1 MATPSGDIT
10 TSNIWSG
17 KPLEDGEKNY
27 KVTFT
32 RNSVKSTVVTAS
44 SEEEALMKAQFRVSG
59 NENEYDELV
68 QEFEP
73 EIKEQ
78 K

>member
-1 MATPSGDIT
+1 MAIPSGDIT
-10 TSNIWSG
+10 ASNIWSG

-44 SEEEALMKAQFRVSG
+44 SEEDALLKAQFRVSG
-59 NENEYDELV
+59 NKNEYDELV

-78 K
+78 E